1 MKRLISKAQAEISIK
16 KSRFISIAYPVN
28 TLEEVKEKVVL
39 TRKLYSD
46 ATHVVHAAVV
56 GKSGTLFS
64 SSDDREPKNTAGR
77 PALEVL
83 RGSGITNI
91 CVCII
96 RYFGGT
102 LLGTGGLVK
111 AYGESVKEVL
121 KIVETEENI
130 DYIHFTLSLD
140 YDLYTPIRNLMEK
153 QGAKNISEEFTTA
166 ILITCDIP
174 LINRISFEKEVMDW
188 GQGRIRIKKDEASS
202 AD

>member
-1 MKRLISKAQAEISIK
+1 MKRLKCEAKAEISVK

-28 TLEEVKEKVVL
+28 TLEEVKEKVAL

-46 ATHVVHAAVV
+46 SSHVVHAAVV

-83 RGSGITNI
+83 KGSGITNI

-111 AYGESVKEVL
+111 AYGDSVKEVL

-130 DYIHFTLSLD
+130 DYIHFSISLD
-140 YDLYTPIRNLMEK
+140 YDLYTLIKNEMEK
-153 QGAKNISEEFTTA
+153 HSVRNVTEEFTTA
-166 ILITCDIP
+166 VKIHGDIP
-174 LINRISFEKEVMDW
+174 ISKRDSFEREIRDW
-188 GQGRIRIKKDEASS
+188 GQGRILINIGEE
-202 AD
+202 

>member
-1 MKRLISKAQAEISIK
+1 MKRLKRKAEAEIVVK
-16 KSRFISIAYPVN
+16 KSKFISIAYPVN
-28 TLEEVKEKVVL
+28 TLEEVKEKVVE
-39 TRKLYSD
+39 TRKAYSD

-56 GKSGTLFS
+56 GKSGTLYS

-83 RGSGITNI
+83 KGSGITNI

-111 AYGESVKEVL
+111 AYGDSVKEVL

-130 DYIHFTLSLD
+130 DYLSFNLSLD
-140 YDLYTPIRNLMEK
+140 YDLYTPIKGVMEK
-153 QGAKNISEEFTTA
+153 YSARNIIEEFATGVK
-166 ILITCDIP
+166 IKGDIP
-174 LINRISFEKEVMDW
+174 STNIEMFKKEVRDW
-188 GQGRIRIKKDEASS
+188 GQGRIQLDIASPIS
-202 AD
+202 

>member
-1 MKRLISKAQAEISIK
+1 MKRLISKAQAEISVK

-202 AD
+202 VD